1 LQLINKQLTDYQ
13 HMPYRRLPNT
23 DASRAKALRI
33 AYQKGR
39 DFPPFKLSFS
49 QSSFQKVQS
58 FLPSFERNLV
68 EHKRTFSQQMTKS
81 KDYQIVLKKARMYIS
96 HFIQVMNMAI
106 IRGELAASTRTF
118 YGMEESDSKIPSLNS
133 EQDIIIW
140 GEKLIQGE
148 TKRQMKGLSPISNP
162 TIAVVKVRYENFLD
176 AYKFQ
181 KTLQK
186 SNNRTISELTDMR
199 KKADAIILQIW
210 NEVEAQ
216 VAELPDDIRREKA
229 REYGV
234 NYVYRK
240 NEINRL
246 NVFDNVTT

>member
-1 LQLINKQLTDYQ
+1 
-13 HMPYRRLPNT
+13 MPYRRLPNT
-23 DASRAKALRI
+23 DASRVKALRI

-39 DFPPFKLSFS
+39 DIPPFKLSFS
-49 QSSFQKVQS
+49 QNSFQKVQS
-58 FLPSFERNLV
+58 FLPGFERSLV
-68 EHKRTFSQQMTKS
+68 EHKRTFNQQLIKS
-81 KDYQIVLKKARMYIS
+81 KDYQLVLKKARIYIS

-118 YGMEESDSKIPSLNS
+118 YGMDETDSKIPSLNS
-133 EQDIIIW
+133 EQDLIVW

-148 TKRQMKGLSPISNP
+148 TKRQLKGLSPISNP

-186 SNNRTISELTDMR
+186 NNHRTNSELTDMR

-210 NEVEAQ
+210 NEVETEL
-216 VAELPDDIRREKA
+216 AELPDDIRREKA
-229 REYGV
+229 KEYGV
-234 NYVYRK
+234 QYVYRK
-240 NEINRL
+240 NEISRL
-246 NVFDNVTT
+246 DVLASVTH